1 MTEDTASIL
10 MRFGVDCKLRGDVY
24 VKGKGMLPTYLVSI
38 NDELEFEKDDHRTTS
53 ISFETKL

>member
-10 MRFGVDCKLRGDVY
+10 MRFGIDCKSRGEVY

-38 NDELEFEKDDHRTTS
+38 NDELEFVKDDLRATQ

>member
-1 MTEDTASIL
+1 
-10 MRFGVDCKLRGDVY
+10 MRFGIDCKLRGDVY

-38 NDELEFEKDDHRTTS
+38 NDELEFEKDDLKTTQ